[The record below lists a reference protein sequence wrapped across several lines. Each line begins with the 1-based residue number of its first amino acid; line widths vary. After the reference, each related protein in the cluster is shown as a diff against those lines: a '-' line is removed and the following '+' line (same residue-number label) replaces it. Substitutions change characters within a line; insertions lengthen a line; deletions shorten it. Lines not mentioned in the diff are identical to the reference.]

1 MKGSVN
7 SYLIHVQLSRTVG
20 LGRKP
25 HRTRVTVIRTNVVR
39 QVKTVSCF
47 LCQTAIGRCTGL
59 ADASGWPPASGA
71 GSVSFPGSLEGLPWA
86 EACVRGE
93 GRCPSTVRGL
103 MRSLPMRL
111 ESVFYSLSFPIS
123 EISRW
128 QSVNSKVGVSR
139 GLSVGGSGHL
149 GGTFLK

>member
-1 MKGSVN
+1 MKESVN

-71 GSVSFPGSLEGLPWA
+71 GSVSFPGSLEGLLWA

-111 ESVFYSLSFPIS
+111 ESVFYLMSFPRNKIN
-123 EISRW
+123 RC
-128 QSVNSKVGVSR
+128 QSMIFKVFVSCK
-139 GLSVGGSGHL
+139 LAV
-149 GGTFLK
+149 K